1 MTLARLAAACL
12 LVIAAPQAQAQGLI
26 DGRSVLD
33 AGLGIAAATLANGL
47 QHSRDAARAAGTR
60 PMPPGIREGLLPWFP
75 AELLD
80 SIEYRVGAPE
90 EASVPALS
98 IRYGDAIAVAVIDT
112 IIFTNPDDARTNL
125 VLWAHEVQHVAQFRD
140 WGVYAF
146 AREYIRDH
154 QAVERPAQERA
165 TEVRRAISGG

>member
-1 MTLARLAAACL
+1 MTLARLATICL
-12 LVIAAPQAQAQGLI
+12 SLAAAPQAQAQGLI
-26 DGRSVLD
+26 DSRAVLD
-33 AGLGIAAATLANGL
+33 AGRNLAAATLANAL

-60 PMPPGIREGLLPWFP
+60 PMPPQIRAGLLPWFS

-90 EASVPALS
+90 DAAVPALS

-125 VLWAHEVQHVAQFRD
+125 VLWAHEVQHVEQFQA
-140 WGVYAF
+140 WGVADF
-146 AREYIRDH
+146 ARRYVRDF
-154 QAVERPAQERA
+154 QTVEREAQETASAVRKA
-165 TEVRRAISGG
+165 TGGS